1 MRAVRTLLV
10 ILSGGCLY
18 DAGGAVPES
27 VSILLNAVHMKKTL
41 LFSSRSLLTAALF
54 FCAASVV
61 SCQKE
66 ETAGA
71 APSRAAIRLTAEPA
85 ELVRTK
91 SETDVAYASRFVE
104 GDAIGLF
111 AVIRSDAETQAYPAA
126 SGNYIQNAKFV
137 RQADGSWREE
147 GSKSYYMEQ
156 GQVMDLYAYYPYAE
170 NADPTAL
177 VYDASVAEADFMTAR
192 TPGFSERDGEIR
204 LVFRHKLA
212 LAEAFVADADK
223 LADYAVTVQDVRTK
237 AVFSLAAAAQDAE
250 MQSVDAKTASVAMTR
265 CGNAFRAYLPAQEIA
280 EGKALLK
287 VEGNGFAAFDYT
299 HPGKTSLA
307 ANQVRK
313 LLVTPAFANPELL
326 PNCYV
331 VSPGETLYIP
341 VSKAFG
347 VWGKND
353 VLAGEGAGMLGAMG
367 ARVVWEDVR
376 YLLNDDQITV
386 LGSGSKA
393 VIQVRTTPRSCG
405 NAVLALEIG
414 GEIRWSWHLWI
425 TDYDPNDP
433 ETQKSKNGRTFMDRN
448 LGAMNSVP
456 GDADAM
462 GLQYQWGRKDPIPCP
477 AKWEDINMRPLWNG
491 MGVKVGFSNKGTSS
505 AISENLV
512 TAVRQPMTIIKGLS
526 VPYDWYATEKNQ
538 GEERWCATDGSKTE
552 FDPCPR
558 GWRVPVSGFGNASP
572 WYNCLTVGA
581 PWLNGVIW
589 EDLGYWPAA
598 GLLESSGQSYLGM
611 FGYYW
616 AATPGESLSGGITKE
631 GCAYGYNFDNQTSL
645 TSYLQYRHTVLS
657 VRCVK
662 VQ

>member
-1 MRAVRTLLV
+1 M
-10 ILSGGCLY
+10 
-18 DAGGAVPES
+18 
-27 VSILLNAVHMKKTL
+27 
-41 LFSSRSLLTAALF
+41 TAALF

-71 APSRAAIRLTAEPA
+71 APSCAAPSCAAIRLTAEPA
-85 ELVRTK
+85 EFVRTK

-111 AVIRSDAETQAYPAA
+111 AVIRSDAETQAYRAA

-376 YLLNDDQITV
+376 YLLNGD
-386 LGSGSKA
+386 
-393 VIQVRTTPRSCG
+393 G
-405 NAVLALEIG
+405 NCY
-414 GEIRWSWHLWI
+414 WSWHIWA
-425 TDYDPNDP
+425 TEYDPS
-433 ETQKSKNGRTFMDRN
+433 Q
-448 LGAMNSVP
+448 
-456 GDADAM
+456 
-462 GLQYQWGRKDPIPCP
+462 
-477 AKWEDINMRPLWNG
+477 
-491 MGVKVGFSNKGTSS
+491 
-505 AISENLV
+505 
-512 TAVRQPMTIIKGLS
+512 AVSYTHLTLPTI
-526 VPYDWYATEKNQ
+526 A
-538 GEERWCATDGSKTE
+538 
-552 FDPCPR
+552 
-558 GWRVPVSGFGNASP
+558 
-572 WYNCLTVGA
+572 
-581 PWLNGVIW
+581 
-589 EDLGYWPAA
+589 
-598 GLLESSGQSYLGM
+598 
-611 FGYYW
+611 
-616 AATPGESLSGGITKE
+616 
-631 GCAYGYNFDNQTSL
+631 
-645 TSYLQYRHTVLS
+645 
-657 VRCVK
+657 
-662 VQ
+662 

>member
-1 MRAVRTLLV
+1 M
-10 ILSGGCLY
+10 
-18 DAGGAVPES
+18 
-27 VSILLNAVHMKKTL
+27 
-41 LFSSRSLLTAALF
+41 LTAALF

-71 APSRAAIRLTAEPA
+71 APSCAAIRLTAEPV

-376 YLLNDDQITV
+376 YLLNGD
-386 LGSGSKA
+386 
-393 VIQVRTTPRSCG
+393 G
-405 NAVLALEIG
+405 NCY
-414 GEIRWSWHLWI
+414 WSWHIWA
-425 TDYDPNDP
+425 TEYDPSQVAGQQTVGGNV
-433 ETQKSKNGRTFMDRN
+433 FMDRN
-448 LGAMNSVP
+448 LGATSLVKGP
-456 GDADAM
+456 QSAGCF
-462 GLQYQWGRKDPIPCP
+462 YQWGRKDPFQGPYT
-477 AKWEDINMRPLWNG
+477 WMRFLNANVGWSNDG
-491 MGVKVGFSNKGTSS
+491 IGKFMTLKGLASTKVP
-505 AISENLV
+505 SENLV
-512 TAVRQPMTIIKGLS
+512 ASVQQPYRYIVGISGTQDWLS
-526 VPYDWYATEKNQ
+526 ATE
-538 GEERWCATDGSKTE
+538 GDEAYRWSNADGTKGV
-552 FDPCPR
+552 FDPCPE
-558 GWRVPVSGFGNASP
+558 GWRVPVSG
-572 WYNCLTVGA
+572 VGA
-581 PWLNGVIW
+581 ASAWADLNGVW
-589 EDLGYWPAA
+589 DAERTGCVFAESKGYYPAA
-598 GLLESSGQSYLGM
+598 GYINVMSP
-611 FGYYW
+611 
-616 AATPGESLSGGITKE
+616 TLSGGGGAEAGTS
-631 GCAYGYNFDNQTSL
+631 GYCWSASSAGKNGYAL
-645 TSYLQYRHTVLS
+645 TYSVSAIKTEAEPS
-657 VRCVK
+657 KTWACPVRCVK
-662 VQ
+662 DVK

>member
-1 MRAVRTLLV
+1 M
-10 ILSGGCLY
+10 
-18 DAGGAVPES
+18 
-27 VSILLNAVHMKKTL
+27 
-41 LFSSRSLLTAALF
+41 LTAALF

-71 APSRAAIRLTAEPA
+71 APSCAAIRLTAEPV

-126 SGNYIQNAKFV
+126 SGNYIQKAKFV

-376 YLLNDDQITV
+376 YLLNGD
-386 LGSGSKA
+386 
-393 VIQVRTTPRSCG
+393 G
-405 NAVLALEIG
+405 NCY
-414 GEIRWSWHLWI
+414 WSWHIWA
-425 TDYDPNDP
+425 TEYDPSQVAGQQTVGGNV
-433 ETQKSKNGRTFMDRN
+433 FMDRN
-448 LGAMNSVP
+448 LGATSLVKGP
-456 GDADAM
+456 QSAGCF
-462 GLQYQWGRKDPIPCP
+462 YQWGRKDPFQGPYT
-477 AKWEDINMRPLWNG
+477 WMRFLNANVGWSNDG
-491 MGVKVGFSNKGTSS
+491 IGKFMTLKGLASTKVP
-505 AISENLV
+505 SENLV
-512 TAVRQPMTIIKGLS
+512 ASVQQPYRYIVGISGTQDWLS
-526 VPYDWYATEKNQ
+526 ATE
-538 GEERWCATDGSKTE
+538 GDEAYRWSNADGTKGV
-552 FDPCPR
+552 FDPCPE
-558 GWRVPVSGFGNASP
+558 GWRVPVSG
-572 WYNCLTVGA
+572 VGA
-581 PWLNGVIW
+581 ASAWADLNGVW
-589 EDLGYWPAA
+589 DAERTGCVFAESKGYYPAA
-598 GLLESSGQSYLGM
+598 GYINVMSP
-611 FGYYW
+611 
-616 AATPGESLSGGITKE
+616 TLSGGGGAEAGTSGYCWSASSAGRNGYALTYSVSAIKTEAELTKAWA
-631 GCAYGYNFDNQTSL
+631 CP
-645 TSYLQYRHTVLS
+645 

-662 VQ
+662 DVK

>member
-1 MRAVRTLLV
+1 MRAVRILLV
-10 ILSGGCLY
+10 ILSGGCLF

-71 APSRAAIRLTAEPA
+71 APSCAAIRLTAEPV

-376 YLLNDDQITV
+376 YLLNGD
-386 LGSGSKA
+386 
-393 VIQVRTTPRSCG
+393 G
-405 NAVLALEIG
+405 NCY
-414 GEIRWSWHLWI
+414 WSWHIWA
-425 TDYDPNDP
+425 TEYDPSQVAGQQTVGGNV
-433 ETQKSKNGRTFMDRN
+433 FMDRN
-448 LGAMNSVP
+448 LGATSLVKGP
-456 GDADAM
+456 QSAGCF
-462 GLQYQWGRKDPIPCP
+462 YQWGRKDPFQGPYT
-477 AKWEDINMRPLWNG
+477 WMRFLNANVGWSNDG
-491 MGVKVGFSNKGTSS
+491 IGKFMTLKGLASTKVP
-505 AISENLV
+505 SENLV
-512 TAVRQPMTIIKGLS
+512 ASVRQPYRYIVGVSDWLSPAVGGEDYRWSNADGTKG
-526 VPYDWYATEKNQ
+526 V
-538 GEERWCATDGSKTE
+538 
-552 FDPCPR
+552 FDPCPD
-558 GWRVPVSGFGNASP
+558 GWRVPFRAREPLPHGP
-572 WYNCLTVGA
+572 
-581 PWLNGVIW
+581 I
-589 EDLGYWPAA
+589 
-598 GLLESSGQSYLGM
+598 
-611 FGYYW
+611 
-616 AATPGESLSGGITKE
+616 
-631 GCAYGYNFDNQTSL
+631 
-645 TSYLQYRHTVLS
+645 
-657 VRCVK
+657 
-662 VQ
+662 

>member
-10 ILSGGCLY
+10 ILSGGCLF

-41 LFSSRSLLTAALF
+41 LFSSRSLLTATLF

-71 APSRAAIRLTAEPA
+71 APSCAAIRLTAEPA

-111 AVIRSDAETQAYPAA
+111 AVIRTDAETQAYPAA

-212 LAEAFVADADK
+212 LAEAFVADVDK

-376 YLLNDDQITV
+376 YLLNGD
-386 LGSGSKA
+386 
-393 VIQVRTTPRSCG
+393 G
-405 NAVLALEIG
+405 NCY
-414 GEIRWSWHLWI
+414 WSWHIWA
-425 TDYDPNDP
+425 TEYDPSQVAGQQTVGGNV
-433 ETQKSKNGRTFMDRN
+433 FMDRN
-448 LGAMNSVP
+448 LGATSLVKGP
-456 GDADAM
+456 QSAGCF
-462 GLQYQWGRKDPIPCP
+462 YQWGRKDPFQGPYT
-477 AKWEDINMRPLWNG
+477 WMMFLNG
-491 MGVKVGFSNKGTSS
+491 NAGWSNDGIGKFMTLRGFASSNVP
-505 AISENLV
+505 SENLV
-512 TAVRQPMTIIKGLS
+512 ASVRQPYRYIVGVSDWLSPAVGGEDYRWSNADGTKG
-526 VPYDWYATEKNQ
+526 V
-538 GEERWCATDGSKTE
+538 
-552 FDPCPR
+552 FDPCPD
-558 GWRVPVSGFGNASP
+558 GWRVPFRAREPLPHGP
-572 WYNCLTVGA
+572 
-581 PWLNGVIW
+581 I
-589 EDLGYWPAA
+589 
-598 GLLESSGQSYLGM
+598 
-611 FGYYW
+611 
-616 AATPGESLSGGITKE
+616 
-631 GCAYGYNFDNQTSL
+631 
-645 TSYLQYRHTVLS
+645 
-657 VRCVK
+657 
-662 VQ
+662 

>member
-10 ILSGGCLY
+10 ILSGGCLF

-71 APSRAAIRLTAEPA
+71 APSCAAIRLTAEPA

-111 AVIRSDAETQAYPAA
+111 AVIRTDAETQAYPAA

-376 YLLNDDQITV
+376 YLLNGD
-386 LGSGSKA
+386 
-393 VIQVRTTPRSCG
+393 G
-405 NAVLALEIG
+405 NCY
-414 GEIRWSWHLWI
+414 WSWHIWA
-425 TDYDPNDP
+425 TEYDPSQVAGQQTVGGNV
-433 ETQKSKNGRTFMDRN
+433 FMDRN
-448 LGAMNSVP
+448 LGATSLVKGP
-456 GDADAM
+456 QSAGCF
-462 GLQYQWGRKDPIPCP
+462 YQWGRKDPFQGPYT
-477 AKWEDINMRPLWNG
+477 WMMFLNG
-491 MGVKVGFSNKGTSS
+491 NAGWSNDGIGKFMTLRGFASSNVP
-505 AISENLV
+505 SENLV
-512 TAVRQPMTIIKGLS
+512 ASVRQPYRYIVGVSDWLSPAVGGEDYRWSNADGTKG
-526 VPYDWYATEKNQ
+526 V
-538 GEERWCATDGSKTE
+538 
-552 FDPCPR
+552 FDPCPD
-558 GWRVPVSGFGNASP
+558 GWRVPFRAREPLPHGP
-572 WYNCLTVGA
+572 
-581 PWLNGVIW
+581 I
-589 EDLGYWPAA
+589 
-598 GLLESSGQSYLGM
+598 
-611 FGYYW
+611 
-616 AATPGESLSGGITKE
+616 
-631 GCAYGYNFDNQTSL
+631 
-645 TSYLQYRHTVLS
+645 
-657 VRCVK
+657 
-662 VQ
+662 

>member
-1 MRAVRTLLV
+1 MRAVRILLV
-10 ILSGGCLY
+10 ILSGGCLF

-71 APSRAAIRLTAEPA
+71 APSCAAIRLTAEPA

-111 AVIRSDAETQAYPAA
+111 AVIRTDAETQAYPAA

-376 YLLNDDQITV
+376 YLLNGD
-386 LGSGSKA
+386 
-393 VIQVRTTPRSCG
+393 G
-405 NAVLALEIG
+405 NCY
-414 GEIRWSWHLWI
+414 WSWHIWA
-425 TDYDPNDP
+425 TEYDPSQVAGQQTVGGNV
-433 ETQKSKNGRTFMDRN
+433 FMDRN
-448 LGAMNSVP
+448 LGATSLVKGP
-456 GDADAM
+456 QSAGCF
-462 GLQYQWGRKDPIPCP
+462 YQWGRKDPFQGPYTWMMFLNANAGWSNDGIGKFMTLKGL
-477 AKWEDINMRPLWNG
+477 AST
-491 MGVKVGFSNKGTSS
+491 KVP
-505 AISENLV
+505 SENLV
-512 TAVRQPMTIIKGLS
+512 ASVQQPYRYIVGISGTQDWLSPDVGGEAYRWSNADGTKG
-526 VPYDWYATEKNQ
+526 V
-538 GEERWCATDGSKTE
+538 
-552 FDPCPR
+552 FDPCPE
-558 GWRVPVSGFGNASP
+558 GWRVPVSGAGAASA
-572 WYNCLTVGA
+572 WA
-581 PWLNGVIW
+581 DLNGVW
-589 EDLGYWPAA
+589 DAERTGCVFAEGNGYYPAA
-598 GLLESSGQSYLGM
+598 GYINIMSASG
-611 FGYYW
+611 
-616 AATPGESLSGGITKE
+616 SGGGAEAGTSGYCWSASSAGRNGYALTYSVSAIKTEAELTKAWA
-631 GCAYGYNFDNQTSL
+631 CP
-645 TSYLQYRHTVLS
+645 

-662 VQ
+662 DVK

>member
-1 MRAVRTLLV
+1 M
-10 ILSGGCLY
+10 
-18 DAGGAVPES
+18 
-27 VSILLNAVHMKKTL
+27 
-41 LFSSRSLLTAALF
+41 TAALF

-71 APSRAAIRLTAEPA
+71 APSCAAIRLTAEPA

-111 AVIRSDAETQAYPAA
+111 AVIRTDAETQAYPAA

-376 YLLNDDQITV
+376 YLLNGD
-386 LGSGSKA
+386 
-393 VIQVRTTPRSCG
+393 G
-405 NAVLALEIG
+405 NCY
-414 GEIRWSWHLWI
+414 WSWHIWA
-425 TDYDPNDP
+425 TEYDPSQVAGQQTVGGNV
-433 ETQKSKNGRTFMDRN
+433 FMDRN
-448 LGAMNSVP
+448 LGATSLVKGP
-456 GDADAM
+456 QSAGCV
-462 GLQYQWGRKDPIPCP
+462 YQWGRKDPFQGPYTWMMFLNANAGWSNDGIGKFMTLKGL
-477 AKWEDINMRPLWNG
+477 AST
-491 MGVKVGFSNKGTSS
+491 KVP
-505 AISENLV
+505 SENLV
-512 TAVRQPMTIIKGLS
+512 ASVQQPYRYIVGISGTQDWLSPDVGGEAYRWSNADGTKG
-526 VPYDWYATEKNQ
+526 V
-538 GEERWCATDGSKTE
+538 
-552 FDPCPR
+552 FDPCPE
-558 GWRVPVSGFGNASP
+558 GWRVPVSGAGAASA
-572 WYNCLTVGA
+572 WA
-581 PWLNGVIW
+581 DLNGVW
-589 EDLGYWPAA
+589 DAERTGCVFAEGNGYYPAA
-598 GLLESSGQSYLGM
+598 GYINIMSASGSSGGAEAGTS
-611 FGYYW
+611 GYCWSASSAGRNGYALTYSVSAIKTEAELTKAW
-616 AATPGESLSGGITKE
+616 ACP
-631 GCAYGYNFDNQTSL
+631 
-645 TSYLQYRHTVLS
+645 

-662 VQ
+662 DVK

>member
-1 MRAVRTLLV
+1 MRAVRILLV
-10 ILSGGCLY
+10 ILSGGCLF

-71 APSRAAIRLTAEPA
+71 APSCAAIRLTAEPA

-111 AVIRSDAETQAYPAA
+111 AVIRTDAETQAYPAA

-170 NADPTAL
+170 NVDPTAL

-376 YLLNDDQITV
+376 YLLNGD
-386 LGSGSKA
+386 
-393 VIQVRTTPRSCG
+393 G
-405 NAVLALEIG
+405 NCY
-414 GEIRWSWHLWI
+414 WSWHIWA
-425 TDYDPNDP
+425 TEYDPSQVAGQQTVGGNV
-433 ETQKSKNGRTFMDRN
+433 FMDRN
-448 LGAMNSVP
+448 LGATSLVKGP
-456 GDADAM
+456 QSAGCF
-462 GLQYQWGRKDPIPCP
+462 YQWGRKDPFQGPYT
-477 AKWEDINMRPLWNG
+477 WMMFLNG
-491 MGVKVGFSNKGTSS
+491 NAGWSNDGIGKFMTLRGFASSNVP
-505 AISENLV
+505 SENLV
-512 TAVRQPMTIIKGLS
+512 ASVRQPYRYIVGVSDWLSPAVGGEDYRWSNADGTKG
-526 VPYDWYATEKNQ
+526 V
-538 GEERWCATDGSKTE
+538 
-552 FDPCPR
+552 FDPCPD
-558 GWRVPVSGFGNASP
+558 GWRVPFRAREPLPHGP
-572 WYNCLTVGA
+572 
-581 PWLNGVIW
+581 I
-589 EDLGYWPAA
+589 
-598 GLLESSGQSYLGM
+598 
-611 FGYYW
+611 
-616 AATPGESLSGGITKE
+616 
-631 GCAYGYNFDNQTSL
+631 
-645 TSYLQYRHTVLS
+645 
-657 VRCVK
+657 
-662 VQ
+662 

>member
-1 MRAVRTLLV
+1 
-10 ILSGGCLY
+10 
-18 DAGGAVPES
+18 
-27 VSILLNAVHMKKTL
+27 MKKTL
-41 LFSSRSLLTAALF
+41 LFSSRSLLTATLF

-71 APSRAAIRLTAEPA
+71 APSCAAIRLTAEPA

-111 AVIRSDAETQAYPAA
+111 AVIRTDAETQAYPAA

-376 YLLNDDQITV
+376 YLLNGD
-386 LGSGSKA
+386 
-393 VIQVRTTPRSCG
+393 G
-405 NAVLALEIG
+405 NCY
-414 GEIRWSWHLWI
+414 WSWHIWV
-425 TDYDPNDP
+425 TEYDPSQPAGQQTVGGNV
-433 ETQKSKNGRTFMDRN
+433 FMDRN
-448 LGAMNSVP
+448 LGATSLVKGP
-456 GDADAM
+456 QSAGCF
-462 GLQYQWGRKDPIPCP
+462 YQWGRKDPFQGPYT
-477 AKWEDINMRPLWNG
+477 WMMFLNG
-491 MGVKVGFSNKGTSS
+491 NAGWSNDGIGKFMTLRGFASSNVP
-505 AISENLV
+505 SENLV
-512 TAVRQPMTIIKGLS
+512 ASVQQPYRYIVGISGTQDWLSPDVGGEAYRWSNADGTKG
-526 VPYDWYATEKNQ
+526 V
-538 GEERWCATDGSKTE
+538 
-552 FDPCPR
+552 FDPCPE
-558 GWRVPVSGFGNASP
+558 GWRVPVSGAGAASA
-572 WYNCLTVGA
+572 WA
-581 PWLNGVIW
+581 DLNGVW
-589 EDLGYWPAA
+589 DAERTGCVFAEGNGYYPAA
-598 GLLESSGQSYLGM
+598 GYINIMSASG
-611 FGYYW
+611 
-616 AATPGESLSGGITKE
+616 SGGGAEAGTSGYCWSASSAGRNGYALTYSVSAIKTEAELTKAWA
-631 GCAYGYNFDNQTSL
+631 CP
-645 TSYLQYRHTVLS
+645 

-662 VQ
+662 DVK

>member
-10 ILSGGCLY
+10 ILSGGCLF

-41 LFSSRSLLTAALF
+41 LFSSRSLLTATLF

-71 APSRAAIRLTAEPA
+71 APSCAAIRLTAEPA

-111 AVIRSDAETQAYPAA
+111 AVIRTDAETQAYPAA

-376 YLLNDDQITV
+376 YLLNGD
-386 LGSGSKA
+386 
-393 VIQVRTTPRSCG
+393 G
-405 NAVLALEIG
+405 NCY
-414 GEIRWSWHLWI
+414 WSWHIWA
-425 TDYDPNDP
+425 TEYDPSQVAGQQTVGGNV
-433 ETQKSKNGRTFMDRN
+433 FMDRN
-448 LGAMNSVP
+448 LGATSLVKGP
-456 GDADAM
+456 QSAGCF
-462 GLQYQWGRKDPIPCP
+462 YQWGRKDPFQGPYTWMMFLNGNAGWSNDGIG
-477 AKWEDINMRPLWNG
+477 KFMTMR
-491 MGVKVGFSNKGTSS
+491 GFASSNVP
-505 AISENLV
+505 SENLV
-512 TAVRQPMTIIKGLS
+512 ASVRQPYRYIVGVSDWLSPAVGGEDYRWSNADGTKG
-526 VPYDWYATEKNQ
+526 V
-538 GEERWCATDGSKTE
+538 
-552 FDPCPR
+552 FDPCPD
-558 GWRVPVSGFGNASP
+558 GWRVPFRAREPLPHGP
-572 WYNCLTVGA
+572 
-581 PWLNGVIW
+581 I
-589 EDLGYWPAA
+589 
-598 GLLESSGQSYLGM
+598 
-611 FGYYW
+611 
-616 AATPGESLSGGITKE
+616 
-631 GCAYGYNFDNQTSL
+631 
-645 TSYLQYRHTVLS
+645 
-657 VRCVK
+657 
-662 VQ
+662 

>member
-1 MRAVRTLLV
+1 M
-10 ILSGGCLY
+10 
-18 DAGGAVPES
+18 
-27 VSILLNAVHMKKTL
+27 
-41 LFSSRSLLTAALF
+41 LTATLF

-71 APSRAAIRLTAEPA
+71 APSCAAIRLTAEPA

-111 AVIRSDAETQAYPAA
+111 AVIRTDAETQAYPAA

-376 YLLNDDQITV
+376 YLLNGD
-386 LGSGSKA
+386 
-393 VIQVRTTPRSCG
+393 G
-405 NAVLALEIG
+405 NCY
-414 GEIRWSWHLWI
+414 WSWHIWA
-425 TDYDPNDP
+425 TEYDPSQVAGQQTVGGNV
-433 ETQKSKNGRTFMDRN
+433 FMDRN
-448 LGAMNSVP
+448 LGATSLVKGP
-456 GDADAM
+456 QSAGCF
-462 GLQYQWGRKDPIPCP
+462 YQWGRKDPFQGPYT
-477 AKWEDINMRPLWNG
+477 WMMFLNG
-491 MGVKVGFSNKGTSS
+491 NAGWSNDGIGKFMTLRGFASSNVP
-505 AISENLV
+505 SENLV
-512 TAVRQPMTIIKGLS
+512 ASVQQPYRYIVGISGTQDWLSPDVGGEAYRWSNADGTKG
-526 VPYDWYATEKNQ
+526 V
-538 GEERWCATDGSKTE
+538 
-552 FDPCPR
+552 FDPCPE
-558 GWRVPVSGFGNASP
+558 GWRVPVSGAGAASA
-572 WYNCLTVGA
+572 WA
-581 PWLNGVIW
+581 DLNGVW
-589 EDLGYWPAA
+589 DAERTGCVFAEGNGYYPAA
-598 GLLESSGQSYLGM
+598 GYINIMSASG
-611 FGYYW
+611 
-616 AATPGESLSGGITKE
+616 SGGGAEAGTSGYCWSASSAGRNGYALTYSVSAIKTEAELTKAWA
-631 GCAYGYNFDNQTSL
+631 CP
-645 TSYLQYRHTVLS
+645 

-662 VQ
+662 DVK

>member
-10 ILSGGCLY
+10 ILSGGCLF

-41 LFSSRSLLTAALF
+41 LFSSRSLLTATLF

-71 APSRAAIRLTAEPA
+71 APSCAAIRLTAEPA

-111 AVIRSDAETQAYPAA
+111 AVIRTDAETQAYPAA

-307 ANQVRK
+307 AGQVRK

-376 YLLNDDQITV
+376 YLLNGD
-386 LGSGSKA
+386 
-393 VIQVRTTPRSCG
+393 G
-405 NAVLALEIG
+405 NCY
-414 GEIRWSWHLWI
+414 WSWHIWA
-425 TDYDPNDP
+425 TEYDPSQVAGQQTVGGNV
-433 ETQKSKNGRTFMDRN
+433 FMDRN
-448 LGAMNSVP
+448 LGATSLVKGP
-456 GDADAM
+456 QSAGCF
-462 GLQYQWGRKDPIPCP
+462 YQWGRKDPFQGPYT
-477 AKWEDINMRPLWNG
+477 WMMFLNG
-491 MGVKVGFSNKGTSS
+491 NAGWSNDGIGKFMTLRGFASSNVP
-505 AISENLV
+505 SENLV
-512 TAVRQPMTIIKGLS
+512 ASVRQPYRYIVGVSDWLSPAVGGEDYRWSNADGTKG
-526 VPYDWYATEKNQ
+526 V
-538 GEERWCATDGSKTE
+538 
-552 FDPCPR
+552 FDPCPD
-558 GWRVPVSGFGNASP
+558 GWRVPFRAREPLPHGP
-572 WYNCLTVGA
+572 
-581 PWLNGVIW
+581 I
-589 EDLGYWPAA
+589 
-598 GLLESSGQSYLGM
+598 
-611 FGYYW
+611 
-616 AATPGESLSGGITKE
+616 
-631 GCAYGYNFDNQTSL
+631 
-645 TSYLQYRHTVLS
+645 
-657 VRCVK
+657 
-662 VQ
+662 

>member
-1 MRAVRTLLV
+1 M
-10 ILSGGCLY
+10 
-18 DAGGAVPES
+18 
-27 VSILLNAVHMKKTL
+27 
-41 LFSSRSLLTAALF
+41 LTAALF

-71 APSRAAIRLTAEPA
+71 APSCAAIRLTAEPA

-111 AVIRSDAETQAYPAA
+111 AVIRTDAETQAYPAA

-376 YLLNDDQITV
+376 YLLNGD
-386 LGSGSKA
+386 
-393 VIQVRTTPRSCG
+393 G
-405 NAVLALEIG
+405 NCY
-414 GEIRWSWHLWI
+414 WSWHIWA
-425 TDYDPNDP
+425 TEYDPSQVAGQQTVGGNV
-433 ETQKSKNGRTFMDRN
+433 FMDRN
-448 LGAMNSVP
+448 LGATSLVKGP
-456 GDADAM
+456 QSAGCF
-462 GLQYQWGRKDPIPCP
+462 YQWGRKDPFQGPYT
-477 AKWEDINMRPLWNG
+477 WMMFLNG
-491 MGVKVGFSNKGTSS
+491 NAGWSNDGIGKFMTLKGLASTKVP
-505 AISENLV
+505 SENLV
-512 TAVRQPMTIIKGLS
+512 ASVQQPYRYIVGISGTQDWLSPDVGGEAYRWSNADGTKG
-526 VPYDWYATEKNQ
+526 V
-538 GEERWCATDGSKTE
+538 
-552 FDPCPR
+552 FDPCPE
-558 GWRVPVSGFGNASP
+558 GWRVPVSGAGAASA
-572 WYNCLTVGA
+572 WA
-581 PWLNGVIW
+581 DLNGVW
-589 EDLGYWPAA
+589 DAERTGCVFAEGNGYYPAA
-598 GLLESSGQSYLGM
+598 GYINIMSASG
-611 FGYYW
+611 
-616 AATPGESLSGGITKE
+616 SGGGAEAGTSGYCWSASSAGRNGYALTYSVSAIKTEAELTKAWA
-631 GCAYGYNFDNQTSL
+631 CP
-645 TSYLQYRHTVLS
+645 

-662 VQ
+662 DVK

>member
-1 MRAVRTLLV
+1 MRAVRILLV
-10 ILSGGCLY
+10 ILSGGCLF

-71 APSRAAIRLTAEPA
+71 APSCAAIRLTAEPA

-111 AVIRSDAETQAYPAA
+111 AVIRTDAETQAYPAA

-223 LADYAVTVQDVRTK
+223 LADYAVTVQDLRTK

-250 MQSVDAKTASVAMTR
+250 MQSVDAKTASVAMSR

-376 YLLNDDQITV
+376 YLLNGD
-386 LGSGSKA
+386 
-393 VIQVRTTPRSCG
+393 G
-405 NAVLALEIG
+405 NCY
-414 GEIRWSWHLWI
+414 WSWHIWA
-425 TDYDPNDP
+425 TEYDPSQVAGQQTVGGNV
-433 ETQKSKNGRTFMDRN
+433 FMDRN
-448 LGAMNSVP
+448 LGATSLVKGP
-456 GDADAM
+456 QSAGCF
-462 GLQYQWGRKDPIPCP
+462 YQWGRKDPFQGPYT
-477 AKWEDINMRPLWNG
+477 WMMFLNG
-491 MGVKVGFSNKGTSS
+491 NAGWSNDGIGKFMTLRGFASSNVP
-505 AISENLV
+505 SENLV
-512 TAVRQPMTIIKGLS
+512 ASVRQPYRYIVGVSDWLSPAVGGEDYRWSNADGTKG
-526 VPYDWYATEKNQ
+526 V
-538 GEERWCATDGSKTE
+538 
-552 FDPCPR
+552 FDPCPD
-558 GWRVPVSGFGNASP
+558 GWRVPFRAREPLPHGP
-572 WYNCLTVGA
+572 
-581 PWLNGVIW
+581 I
-589 EDLGYWPAA
+589 
-598 GLLESSGQSYLGM
+598 
-611 FGYYW
+611 
-616 AATPGESLSGGITKE
+616 
-631 GCAYGYNFDNQTSL
+631 
-645 TSYLQYRHTVLS
+645 
-657 VRCVK
+657 
-662 VQ
+662 

>member
-1 MRAVRTLLV
+1 M
-10 ILSGGCLY
+10 
-18 DAGGAVPES
+18 
-27 VSILLNAVHMKKTL
+27 
-41 LFSSRSLLTAALF
+41 LTAALF

-111 AVIRSDAETQAYPAA
+111 AVIRTDAETQAYPAA

-280 EGKALLK
+280 EDKALLK

-448 LGAMNSVP
+448 LGAMNAEYGST
-456 GDADAM
+456 DAL

>member
-1 MRAVRTLLV
+1 M
-10 ILSGGCLY
+10 
-18 DAGGAVPES
+18 
-27 VSILLNAVHMKKTL
+27 
-41 LFSSRSLLTAALF
+41 LTAALF

-66 ETAGA
+66 PTADP
-71 APSRAAIRLTAEPA
+71 APARAAIRLTAEPA
-85 ELVRTK
+85 DMVRTK

-192 TPGFSERDGEIR
+192 TAGFSERDGEIR

-223 LADYAVTVQDVRTK
+223 LADYAVTVQNVRTK

-250 MQSVDAKTASVAMTR
+250 MQSVDAKTATVAMTR

-280 EGKALLK
+280 EDKALLK

-299 HPGKTSLA
+299 HPGKTSLT
-307 ANQVRK
+307 ANQVKK

-347 VWGKND
+347 VWEKND

-367 ARVVWEDVR
+367 AGVVWEDVR

-393 VIQVRTTPRSCG
+393 VIQVRTTPRTCG
-405 NAVLALEIG
+405 NVVLGLTID
-414 GEIRWSWHLWI
+414 GEICWSWHLWI
-425 TDYDPNDP
+425 TDYDPDDP
-433 ETQKSKNGRTFMDRN
+433 ETLKSKNGRTFMDRN

-538 GEERWCATDGSKTE
+538 GEERWCAADGSKTE

-598 GLLESSGQSYLGM
+598 GLLETSGQSYLGM

-616 AATPGESLSGGITKE
+616 AATPGEELSGGVPKE
-631 GCAYGYNFDNQTSL
+631 GCAYGYNFDSQTSL

-662 VQ
+662 EQ

>member
-1 MRAVRTLLV
+1 MRAVRILLV
-10 ILSGGCLY
+10 ILSGGCLF

-71 APSRAAIRLTAEPA
+71 APSCAAIRLTAEPA
-85 ELVRTK
+85 EFVRTK

-192 TPGFSERDGEIR
+192 TAGFSERDGEIR

-223 LADYAVTVQDVRTK
+223 LTDYAVTVQNVRTK

-280 EGKALLK
+280 EDKALLK
-287 VEGNGFAAFDYT
+287 VGGNGFAAFDYT

-307 ANQVRK
+307 AGQVRK

-341 VSKAFG
+341 VCKAFG
-347 VWGKND
+347 VWEKNE
-353 VLAGEGAGMLGAMG
+353 VLAGAGTGMLGAMG

-376 YLLNDDQITV
+376 YLLNGD
-386 LGSGSKA
+386 
-393 VIQVRTTPRSCG
+393 G
-405 NAVLALEIG
+405 NCY
-414 GEIRWSWHLWI
+414 WSWHIWA
-425 TDYDPNDP
+425 TEYDPSQVAGQQTVGGNV
-433 ETQKSKNGRTFMDRN
+433 FMDRN
-448 LGAMNSVP
+448 LGATSLVKGP
-456 GDADAM
+456 QSAGCF
-462 GLQYQWGRKDPIPCP
+462 YQWGRKDPFQGPYT
-477 AKWEDINMRPLWNG
+477 WMMFLNG
-491 MGVKVGFSNKGTSS
+491 NAGWSNDGIGKFMTLRGFASSNVP
-505 AISENLV
+505 SENLV
-512 TAVRQPMTIIKGLS
+512 ASVRQPYRYIVGVSDWLSPAVGGEDYRWSNADGTKG
-526 VPYDWYATEKNQ
+526 V
-538 GEERWCATDGSKTE
+538 
-552 FDPCPR
+552 FDPCPD
-558 GWRVPVSGFGNASP
+558 GWRVPFRAREPLPHGP
-572 WYNCLTVGA
+572 
-581 PWLNGVIW
+581 I
-589 EDLGYWPAA
+589 
-598 GLLESSGQSYLGM
+598 
-611 FGYYW
+611 
-616 AATPGESLSGGITKE
+616 
-631 GCAYGYNFDNQTSL
+631 
-645 TSYLQYRHTVLS
+645 
-657 VRCVK
+657 
-662 VQ
+662 

>member
-10 ILSGGCLY
+10 ILSGGCLF

-41 LFSSRSLLTAALF
+41 LFSSRSLLTATLF

-71 APSRAAIRLTAEPA
+71 APSCAAIRLTAEPA

-111 AVIRSDAETQAYPAA
+111 AVIRTDAETQAYPAA

-299 HPGKTSLA
+299 RPGKTSLA

-376 YLLNDDQITV
+376 YLLNGD
-386 LGSGSKA
+386 
-393 VIQVRTTPRSCG
+393 G
-405 NAVLALEIG
+405 NCY
-414 GEIRWSWHLWI
+414 WSWHIWA
-425 TDYDPNDP
+425 TEYDPSQVAGQQTVGGNV
-433 ETQKSKNGRTFMDRN
+433 FMDRN
-448 LGAMNSVP
+448 LGATSLVKGP
-456 GDADAM
+456 QSAGCF
-462 GLQYQWGRKDPIPCP
+462 YQWGRKDPFQGPYT
-477 AKWEDINMRPLWNG
+477 WMMFLNG
-491 MGVKVGFSNKGTSS
+491 NAGWSNDGIGKFMTLRGFASSNVP
-505 AISENLV
+505 SENLV
-512 TAVRQPMTIIKGLS
+512 ASVRQPYRYIVGVSDWLSPAVGGEDYRWSNADGTKG
-526 VPYDWYATEKNQ
+526 V
-538 GEERWCATDGSKTE
+538 
-552 FDPCPR
+552 FDPCPD
-558 GWRVPVSGFGNASP
+558 GWRVPFRAREPLPHGP
-572 WYNCLTVGA
+572 
-581 PWLNGVIW
+581 I
-589 EDLGYWPAA
+589 
-598 GLLESSGQSYLGM
+598 
-611 FGYYW
+611 
-616 AATPGESLSGGITKE
+616 
-631 GCAYGYNFDNQTSL
+631 
-645 TSYLQYRHTVLS
+645 
-657 VRCVK
+657 
-662 VQ
+662 

>member
-1 MRAVRTLLV
+1 MRAVRILLV
-10 ILSGGCLY
+10 ILSGGCLF

-71 APSRAAIRLTAEPA
+71 APSCAAIRLTAEPA

-111 AVIRSDAETQAYPAA
+111 AVIRTDAETQAYPAA

-376 YLLNDDQITV
+376 YLLNGD
-386 LGSGSKA
+386 
-393 VIQVRTTPRSCG
+393 G
-405 NAVLALEIG
+405 NCY
-414 GEIRWSWHLWI
+414 WSWHIWA
-425 TDYDPNDP
+425 TEYDPSQVAGQQTVGGNV
-433 ETQKSKNGRTFMDRN
+433 FMDRN
-448 LGAMNSVP
+448 LGATSLVKGP
-456 GDADAM
+456 QSAGCF
-462 GLQYQWGRKDPIPCP
+462 YQWGRKDPFQGPYT
-477 AKWEDINMRPLWNG
+477 WMMFLNG
-491 MGVKVGFSNKGTSS
+491 NAGWSNDGIGKFMMLRGFASSNVP
-505 AISENLV
+505 SENLV
-512 TAVRQPMTIIKGLS
+512 ASVRQPYRYIVGVSDWLSPAVGGEDYRWSNADGTKG
-526 VPYDWYATEKNQ
+526 V
-538 GEERWCATDGSKTE
+538 
-552 FDPCPR
+552 FDPCPD
-558 GWRVPVSGFGNASP
+558 GWRVPFRAREPLPHGP
-572 WYNCLTVGA
+572 
-581 PWLNGVIW
+581 I
-589 EDLGYWPAA
+589 
-598 GLLESSGQSYLGM
+598 
-611 FGYYW
+611 
-616 AATPGESLSGGITKE
+616 
-631 GCAYGYNFDNQTSL
+631 
-645 TSYLQYRHTVLS
+645 
-657 VRCVK
+657 
-662 VQ
+662 

>member
-10 ILSGGCLY
+10 ILSGGCLF

-41 LFSSRSLLTAALF
+41 LFSSRSLLTATLF

-71 APSRAAIRLTAEPA
+71 APSCAAIRLTAEPA

-111 AVIRSDAETQAYPAA
+111 AVIRTDAETQAYPAA
-126 SGNYIQNAKFV
+126 SDNYIQNAKFV

-376 YLLNDDQITV
+376 YLLNGD
-386 LGSGSKA
+386 
-393 VIQVRTTPRSCG
+393 G
-405 NAVLALEIG
+405 NCY
-414 GEIRWSWHLWI
+414 WSWHIWA
-425 TDYDPNDP
+425 TEYDPSQVAGQQTVGGNV
-433 ETQKSKNGRTFMDRN
+433 FMDRN
-448 LGAMNSVP
+448 LGATSLVKGP
-456 GDADAM
+456 QSAGCF
-462 GLQYQWGRKDPIPCP
+462 YQWGRKDPFQGPYT
-477 AKWEDINMRPLWNG
+477 WMMFLNG
-491 MGVKVGFSNKGTSS
+491 NAGWSNDGIGKFMTLRGFASSNVP
-505 AISENLV
+505 SENLV
-512 TAVRQPMTIIKGLS
+512 ASVRQPYRYIVGVSDWLSPAVGGEDYRWSNADGTKG
-526 VPYDWYATEKNQ
+526 V
-538 GEERWCATDGSKTE
+538 
-552 FDPCPR
+552 FDPCPD
-558 GWRVPVSGFGNASP
+558 GWRVPFRAREPLPHGP
-572 WYNCLTVGA
+572 
-581 PWLNGVIW
+581 I
-589 EDLGYWPAA
+589 
-598 GLLESSGQSYLGM
+598 
-611 FGYYW
+611 
-616 AATPGESLSGGITKE
+616 
-631 GCAYGYNFDNQTSL
+631 
-645 TSYLQYRHTVLS
+645 
-657 VRCVK
+657 
-662 VQ
+662 

>member
-1 MRAVRTLLV
+1 MRAVRILLV
-10 ILSGGCLY
+10 ILSGGCLF

-41 LFSSRSLLTAALF
+41 LFSSRSLLTATLF

-71 APSRAAIRLTAEPA
+71 APSCAAIRLTAEPA

-111 AVIRSDAETQAYPAA
+111 AVIRTDAETQAYPAA

-147 GSKSYYMEQ
+147 GSKSYYTEQ

-376 YLLNDDQITV
+376 YLLNGD
-386 LGSGSKA
+386 
-393 VIQVRTTPRSCG
+393 G
-405 NAVLALEIG
+405 NCY
-414 GEIRWSWHLWI
+414 WSWHIWA
-425 TDYDPNDP
+425 TEYDPSQVAGQQTVGGNV
-433 ETQKSKNGRTFMDRN
+433 FMDRN
-448 LGAMNSVP
+448 LGATSLVKGP
-456 GDADAM
+456 QSAGCF
-462 GLQYQWGRKDPIPCP
+462 YQWGRKDPFQGPYT
-477 AKWEDINMRPLWNG
+477 WMMFLNG
-491 MGVKVGFSNKGTSS
+491 NAGWSNDGIGKFMTLRGFASSNVP
-505 AISENLV
+505 SENLV
-512 TAVRQPMTIIKGLS
+512 ASVRQPYRYIVGVSDWLSPAVGGEDYRWSNADGTKG
-526 VPYDWYATEKNQ
+526 V
-538 GEERWCATDGSKTE
+538 
-552 FDPCPR
+552 FDPCPD
-558 GWRVPVSGFGNASP
+558 GWRVPFRAREPLPHGP
-572 WYNCLTVGA
+572 
-581 PWLNGVIW
+581 I
-589 EDLGYWPAA
+589 
-598 GLLESSGQSYLGM
+598 
-611 FGYYW
+611 
-616 AATPGESLSGGITKE
+616 
-631 GCAYGYNFDNQTSL
+631 
-645 TSYLQYRHTVLS
+645 
-657 VRCVK
+657 
-662 VQ
+662 

>member
-1 MRAVRTLLV
+1 MRAVRILLV
-10 ILSGGCLY
+10 ILSGGCLF

-85 ELVRTK
+85 ELVQTK

-353 VLAGEGAGMLGAMG
+353 VLAGESAGMLGAMG

-425 TDYDPNDP
+425 TDYDPNAP
-433 ETQKSKNGRTFMDRN
+433 EAQKSKNGRTFMDRN
-448 LGAMNSVP
+448 LGAMNAEYGST
-456 GDADAM
+456 DAL
-462 GLQYQWGRKDPIPCP
+462 GLQYQWGRKDPVPCP
-477 AKWEDINMRPLWNG
+477 AKWDDIATRPVWNG
-491 MGVKVGFSNKGTSS
+491 VGVKVGFSTKANT
-505 AISENLV
+505 AVIRDNLV
-512 TAVRQPMTIIKGLS
+512 ASINDPLALIKAVG
-526 VPYDWYATEKNQ
+526 VPYDWYSTVKNQ
-538 GEERWCATDGSKTE
+538 GENRWNAADGSKTE

-572 WYNCLTVGA
+572 WYNCLTVGV

-611 FGYYW
+611 SGYYW

-631 GCAYGYNFDNQTSL
+631 GCAYGYNFDDRYSL
-645 TSYLQYRHTVLS
+645 PGYLQYRHTVLS

>member
-1 MRAVRTLLV
+1 MRAVRILLV
-10 ILSGGCLY
+10 ILSGGCLF

-71 APSRAAIRLTAEPA
+71 APSCAAIRLTAEPA

-111 AVIRSDAETQAYPAA
+111 AVIRTDAETQAYPAA

-376 YLLNDDQITV
+376 YLLNGD
-386 LGSGSKA
+386 
-393 VIQVRTTPRSCG
+393 G
-405 NAVLALEIG
+405 NCY
-414 GEIRWSWHLWI
+414 WSWHIWA
-425 TDYDPNDP
+425 TEYDPSQVAGQQTVSGNV
-433 ETQKSKNGRTFMDRN
+433 FMDRN
-448 LGAMNSVP
+448 LGATSLVKGP
-456 GDADAM
+456 QSAGCF
-462 GLQYQWGRKDPIPCP
+462 YQWGRKDPFQGPYT
-477 AKWEDINMRPLWNG
+477 WMMFLNG
-491 MGVKVGFSNKGTSS
+491 NAGWSNDGIGKFMTLRGFASSNVP
-505 AISENLV
+505 SENLV
-512 TAVRQPMTIIKGLS
+512 ASVRQPYRYIVGVSDWLSPAVGGEDYRWSNADGTKG
-526 VPYDWYATEKNQ
+526 V
-538 GEERWCATDGSKTE
+538 
-552 FDPCPR
+552 FDPCPD
-558 GWRVPVSGFGNASP
+558 GWRVPFRAREPLPHGP
-572 WYNCLTVGA
+572 
-581 PWLNGVIW
+581 I
-589 EDLGYWPAA
+589 
-598 GLLESSGQSYLGM
+598 
-611 FGYYW
+611 
-616 AATPGESLSGGITKE
+616 
-631 GCAYGYNFDNQTSL
+631 
-645 TSYLQYRHTVLS
+645 
-657 VRCVK
+657 
-662 VQ
+662 

>member
-10 ILSGGCLY
+10 ILSGGCLF

-41 LFSSRSLLTAALF
+41 LFSSRSLLTATLF

-71 APSRAAIRLTAEPA
+71 APSSAAIPLTAAPA

-111 AVIRSDAETQAYPAA
+111 AVIRTDAETQAYPAA

-376 YLLNDDQITV
+376 YLLNGD
-386 LGSGSKA
+386 
-393 VIQVRTTPRSCG
+393 G
-405 NAVLALEIG
+405 NCY
-414 GEIRWSWHLWI
+414 WSWHIWA
-425 TDYDPNDP
+425 TEYDPSQVAGQQTVGGNV
-433 ETQKSKNGRTFMDRN
+433 FMDRN
-448 LGAMNSVP
+448 LGATSLVKGP
-456 GDADAM
+456 QSAGCF
-462 GLQYQWGRKDPIPCP
+462 YQWGRKDPFQGPYT
-477 AKWEDINMRPLWNG
+477 WMMFLNG
-491 MGVKVGFSNKGTSS
+491 NAGWSNDGIGKFMTLRGFASSNVP
-505 AISENLV
+505 SENLV
-512 TAVRQPMTIIKGLS
+512 ASVRQPYRYIVGVSDWLSPAVGGEDYRWSNADGTKG
-526 VPYDWYATEKNQ
+526 V
-538 GEERWCATDGSKTE
+538 
-552 FDPCPR
+552 FDPCPD
-558 GWRVPVSGFGNASP
+558 GWRVPFRAREPLPHGP
-572 WYNCLTVGA
+572 
-581 PWLNGVIW
+581 I
-589 EDLGYWPAA
+589 
-598 GLLESSGQSYLGM
+598 
-611 FGYYW
+611 
-616 AATPGESLSGGITKE
+616 
-631 GCAYGYNFDNQTSL
+631 
-645 TSYLQYRHTVLS
+645 
-657 VRCVK
+657 
-662 VQ
+662 

>member
-1 MRAVRTLLV
+1 M
-10 ILSGGCLY
+10 
-18 DAGGAVPES
+18 
-27 VSILLNAVHMKKTL
+27 
-41 LFSSRSLLTAALF
+41 LTATLF

-71 APSRAAIRLTAEPA
+71 APSCAAIRLTAEPA

-111 AVIRSDAETQAYPAA
+111 AVIRTDAETQAYPAA

-376 YLLNDDQITV
+376 YLLNGD
-386 LGSGSKA
+386 
-393 VIQVRTTPRSCG
+393 G
-405 NAVLALEIG
+405 NCY
-414 GEIRWSWHLWI
+414 WSWHIWA
-425 TDYDPNDP
+425 TEYDPSQVAGQQTVGGNV
-433 ETQKSKNGRTFMDRN
+433 FMDRN
-448 LGAMNSVP
+448 LGATSLVKGP
-456 GDADAM
+456 QSAGCF
-462 GLQYQWGRKDPIPCP
+462 YQWGRKDPFQGPYTWMMFLNANAGWSNDGIGKFMTLKGL
-477 AKWEDINMRPLWNG
+477 AST
-491 MGVKVGFSNKGTSS
+491 KVP
-505 AISENLV
+505 SENLV
-512 TAVRQPMTIIKGLS
+512 ASVQQPYRYIVGISGTQDWLSPDVGGEAYRWSNADGTKG
-526 VPYDWYATEKNQ
+526 V
-538 GEERWCATDGSKTE
+538 
-552 FDPCPR
+552 FDPCPE
-558 GWRVPVSGFGNASP
+558 GWRVPVSGAGAASA
-572 WYNCLTVGA
+572 WA
-581 PWLNGVIW
+581 DLNGVW
-589 EDLGYWPAA
+589 DAERTGCVFAEGNGYYPAA
-598 GLLESSGQSYLGM
+598 GYINIMSASG
-611 FGYYW
+611 
-616 AATPGESLSGGITKE
+616 SGGGAEAGTS
-631 GCAYGYNFDNQTSL
+631 GYCWSASSAGKNGYAL
-645 TSYLQYRHTVLS
+645 TYSVSAIKTEAEPS
-657 VRCVK
+657 KTWACPVRCVK
-662 VQ
+662 DVK

>member
-1 MRAVRTLLV
+1 MRAVRILLV
-10 ILSGGCLY
+10 ILSGGCLF

-71 APSRAAIRLTAEPA
+71 APSCAAIRLTAEPA

-111 AVIRSDAETQAYPAA
+111 AVIRTDAETQAYPAA

-177 VYDASVAEADFMTAR
+177 VYDASVAAADFMTAR

-376 YLLNDDQITV
+376 YLLNGD
-386 LGSGSKA
+386 
-393 VIQVRTTPRSCG
+393 G
-405 NAVLALEIG
+405 NCY
-414 GEIRWSWHLWI
+414 WSWHIWA
-425 TDYDPNDP
+425 TEYDPSQVAGQQTVGGNV
-433 ETQKSKNGRTFMDRN
+433 FMDRN
-448 LGAMNSVP
+448 LGATSLVKGP
-456 GDADAM
+456 QSAGCF
-462 GLQYQWGRKDPIPCP
+462 YQWGRKDPFQGPYT
-477 AKWEDINMRPLWNG
+477 WMMFLNG
-491 MGVKVGFSNKGTSS
+491 NAGWSNDGIGKFMTLRGFASSNVP
-505 AISENLV
+505 SENLV
-512 TAVRQPMTIIKGLS
+512 ASVRQPYRYIVGVSDWLSPAVGGEDYRWSNADGTKG
-526 VPYDWYATEKNQ
+526 V
-538 GEERWCATDGSKTE
+538 
-552 FDPCPR
+552 FDPCPD
-558 GWRVPVSGFGNASP
+558 GWRVPFRAREPLPHGP
-572 WYNCLTVGA
+572 
-581 PWLNGVIW
+581 I
-589 EDLGYWPAA
+589 
-598 GLLESSGQSYLGM
+598 
-611 FGYYW
+611 
-616 AATPGESLSGGITKE
+616 
-631 GCAYGYNFDNQTSL
+631 
-645 TSYLQYRHTVLS
+645 
-657 VRCVK
+657 
-662 VQ
+662 

>member
-1 MRAVRTLLV
+1 MRAVRILLV
-10 ILSGGCLY
+10 ILSGGCLF

-71 APSRAAIRLTAEPA
+71 APSCAAIRLTAEPA

-111 AVIRSDAETQAYPAA
+111 AVIRTDAETQAYPAA

-376 YLLNDDQITV
+376 YLLNGD
-386 LGSGSKA
+386 
-393 VIQVRTTPRSCG
+393 G
-405 NAVLALEIG
+405 NCY
-414 GEIRWSWHLWI
+414 WSWHIWA
-425 TDYDPNDP
+425 TEYDPSQPAGQQTVGGNV
-433 ETQKSKNGRTFMDRN
+433 FMDRN
-448 LGAMNSVP
+448 LGATSLVKGP
-456 GDADAM
+456 QSAGCF
-462 GLQYQWGRKDPIPCP
+462 YQWGRKDPFQGPYT
-477 AKWEDINMRPLWNG
+477 WMMFLNG
-491 MGVKVGFSNKGTSS
+491 NAGWSNDGIGKFMTLRGFASSNVP
-505 AISENLV
+505 SENLV
-512 TAVRQPMTIIKGLS
+512 ASVRQPYRYIVGVSDWLSPAVGGEDYRWSNADGTKG
-526 VPYDWYATEKNQ
+526 V
-538 GEERWCATDGSKTE
+538 
-552 FDPCPR
+552 FDPCPD
-558 GWRVPVSGFGNASP
+558 GWRVPFRAREPLPHGP
-572 WYNCLTVGA
+572 
-581 PWLNGVIW
+581 I
-589 EDLGYWPAA
+589 
-598 GLLESSGQSYLGM
+598 
-611 FGYYW
+611 
-616 AATPGESLSGGITKE
+616 
-631 GCAYGYNFDNQTSL
+631 
-645 TSYLQYRHTVLS
+645 
-657 VRCVK
+657 
-662 VQ
+662 

>member
-1 MRAVRTLLV
+1 M
-10 ILSGGCLY
+10 
-18 DAGGAVPES
+18 
-27 VSILLNAVHMKKTL
+27 
-41 LFSSRSLLTAALF
+41 TAALF

-71 APSRAAIRLTAEPA
+71 APSCAAIRLTAEPA

-111 AVIRSDAETQAYPAA
+111 AVIRTDAETQAYPAA

-376 YLLNDDQITV
+376 YLLNGD
-386 LGSGSKA
+386 
-393 VIQVRTTPRSCG
+393 G
-405 NAVLALEIG
+405 NCY
-414 GEIRWSWHLWI
+414 WSWHIWA
-425 TDYDPNDP
+425 TEYDPSQVAGQQTVGGNV
-433 ETQKSKNGRTFMDRN
+433 FMDRN
-448 LGAMNSVP
+448 LGATSLVKGP
-456 GDADAM
+456 QSAGCF
-462 GLQYQWGRKDPIPCP
+462 YQWGRKDPFQGPYTWMMFLNANAGWSNDGIGKFMTLKGL
-477 AKWEDINMRPLWNG
+477 AST
-491 MGVKVGFSNKGTSS
+491 KVP
-505 AISENLV
+505 SENLV
-512 TAVRQPMTIIKGLS
+512 ASVQQPYRYIVGISGTQDWLSPDVGGEAYRWSNADGTKG
-526 VPYDWYATEKNQ
+526 V
-538 GEERWCATDGSKTE
+538 
-552 FDPCPR
+552 FDPCPD
-558 GWRVPVSGFGNASP
+558 GWRVPVSGAGAASA
-572 WYNCLTVGA
+572 WA
-581 PWLNGVIW
+581 DLNGVW
-589 EDLGYWPAA
+589 DAERTGCVFAEGNGYYPAA
-598 GLLESSGQSYLGM
+598 GYINIMSASG
-611 FGYYW
+611 
-616 AATPGESLSGGITKE
+616 SGGGAEAGTSGYCWSASSAGRNGYALTYSVSAIKTEAELTKAWA
-631 GCAYGYNFDNQTSL
+631 CP
-645 TSYLQYRHTVLS
+645 

-662 VQ
+662 DVK

>member
-1 MRAVRTLLV
+1 M
-10 ILSGGCLY
+10 
-18 DAGGAVPES
+18 
-27 VSILLNAVHMKKTL
+27 
-41 LFSSRSLLTAALF
+41 LTAALF

-192 TPGFSERDGEIR
+192 TPGFSERDGDIR